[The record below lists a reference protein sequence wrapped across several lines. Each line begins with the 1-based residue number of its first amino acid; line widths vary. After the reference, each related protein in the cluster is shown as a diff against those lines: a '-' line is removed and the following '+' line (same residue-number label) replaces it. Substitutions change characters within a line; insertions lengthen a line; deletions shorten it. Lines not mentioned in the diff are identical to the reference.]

1 MALKKLE
8 LPHVFV
14 LIGIVITLC
23 ALATYAV
30 PSGTFE
36 RQSVVIEGSTRQ
48 IVVPGTYRVAE
59 KEVAPTG
66 LVLERAPSEGKA
78 APTSLH
84 GLLMAVPRGLE
95 KSSDIIFFIFL
106 IGGVFGI
113 LQRCGVITGAI
124 HSLLALFAGRDLLL
138 VAVVMLVLAAGG
150 SMLGM
155 GEEFIPLVPIF
166 LLISQRLGYDRI
178 IGFAMVSLAAQVGFA
193 AATFNP
199 FTLGVAQS
207 IAQLDLYS
215 GLGFR
220 IVFFAASMTLTLIY
234 VFAYGR
240 RIKADPSRSLVADLP
255 FETDSAE
262 RGARLDGRQVLT
274 VVVCGLLFAVV
285 IWGST
290 RKGWWMA
297 EMSGV
302 FLLMGIVAAVLCRLP
317 LEEATKSFVK
327 GLEEMV
333 VAALVV
339 GFARGIEIVLT
350 EAQVLDTVIYQAAE
364 FLGHVPQI
372 VAVQGMFLF
381 QTCLNFLIPSGSG
394 QAAVT
399 MPLMAPL
406 ADVLGISR
414 QTAVFAFQCGDG
426 FSNSIIPTSG
436 ILMSMLALARIP
448 YGRWLRF
455 MVPLF
460 LLLSIN
466 AMVFLTIAV
475 YSGYS

>member
-1 MALKKLE
+1 MKKLE

-14 LIGIVITLC
+14 LIGMVITLC
-23 ALATYAV
+23 ALTSYIV
-30 PSGTFE
+30 PSGSFE
-36 RQSVVIEGSTRQ
+36 RQTVTIEGTTRH

-59 KEVAPTG
+59 KVIDPTG
-66 LVLERAPSEGKA
+66 LVLERPPAEDKA

-138 VAVVMLVLAAGG
+138 VSVVMLVLAAGG

-178 IGFAMVSLAAQVGFA
+178 VGFALVCLAAQVGFA

-207 IAQLDLYS
+207 IAQLELYS

-220 IVFFAASMTLTLIY
+220 VAFFAVSMTLTLIY
-234 VFAYGR
+234 VIAYGR
-240 RIKADPSRSLVADLP
+240 KIKADPSRSLVADLP
-255 FETDSAE
+255 FESNDAAQGE
-262 RGARLDGRQVLT
+262 LLDGRQTLT
-274 VVVCGLLFAVV
+274 LIVCGLLFAVV

-302 FLLMGIVAAVLCRLP
+302 FLLMGVVAAWLCRLP
-317 LEEATKSFVK
+317 LEVATKSFVK

-339 GFARGIEIVLT
+339 GFARGIEIVLS
-350 EAQVLDTVIYQAAE
+350 EAQVLDTIIYQASE
-364 FLGHVPQI
+364 LLRHVPRI

-381 QTCLNFLIPSGSG
+381 QSCLNFLIPSGSG

-455 MVPLF
+455 MMPLF
-460 LLLSIN
+460 LLLSLN

-475 YSGYS
+475 FSGYN